1 MEIFTVSF
9 FGHRD
14 IYDYRKIDK
23 ILPPIIKELLRTKYY
38 VAFLVG
44 RNGDFD
50 IYVAS
55 IVKQVQNE
63 LGKENSDLTLV
74 LPYNV
79 KDIEYYENYYDGILI
94 PAELHKAHPK
104 AAITLKNR
112 YMVESSDLVI
122 VNVERESGGAYTA
135 MKYAEKLK
143 KEVIN
148 IAIL

>member
-23 ILPPIIKELLRTKYY
+23 LLPPIIKDLLRTKYY

-79 KDIEYYENYYDGILI
+79 KDMEYYENYYDGILI
-94 PAELHKAHPK
+94 PAELYKAHPK

-122 VNVERESGGAYTA
+122 VNVERKSGGAYTA
-135 MKYAEKLK
+135 MKYAEKLN